1 MDFGAYNPDM
11 DMTNDESLLK
21 NNNPRVIQQVWAD
34 EYNDQSKW
42 TRARVEDAIDQ
53 AMRWAVRQIEQNPN
67 VFRDTW
73 PVDAVMS
80 HDEFIALVGSIQLPG
95 KLGATSTVETLFDIM
110 VRWFAFVPKHDRH
123 VILILHG
130 LLMPMEKISELIGE
144 SRLITSRRHT
154 RALEKITWHLN
165 HSPA

>member
-1 MDFGAYNPDM
+1 MDFMAYNLDM
-11 DMTNDESLLK
+11 VITEDKVLLK
-21 NNNPRVIQQVWAD
+21 NNNPQVIQQVWVD

-53 AMRWAVRQIEQNPN
+53 AMRWAVRQVEQNPN
-67 VFRDTW
+67 AFRDTW
-73 PVDAVMS
+73 PTDAVMT
-80 HDEFIALVGSIQLPG
+80 HDEFIALVGGVQLPG
-95 KLGATSTVETLFDIM
+95 KLGASSTADTLFDIM
-110 VRWFAFVPKHDRH
+110 VRWLAFVPKRDRQ

-130 LLMPMEKISELIGE
+130 LLMPMEKIGELISE
-144 SRLITSRRHT
+144 SRLTTSRRHT